1 MASSVSSE
9 RSFSAAGITISK
21 RRNRLKEDIVEAL
34 QCLKCLYHEDIIFRE
49 VVTVAEMEAE
59 MDSNETCLDQAYG
72 NKADL
77 DEAEDAF
84 SWDQYIIDDSD
95 DDDEDEDVVHNDK
108 DKVN

>member
-1 MASSVSSE
+1 
-9 RSFSAAGITISK
+9 
-21 RRNRLKEDIVEAL
+21 
-34 QCLKCLYHEDIIFRE
+34 
-49 VVTVAEMEAE
+49 

-95 DDDEDEDVVHNDK
+95 DDDED
-108 DKVN
+108 